1 MKTARRHLKAAVAA
15 LMLFMA
21 GTNIPCDGQDAG
33 GNWNPDRGTHY
44 VNPVI
49 YADYSD
55 PDVCR
60 VGEDYYMTSSS
71 FCAFPGL
78 QILHST
84 DLVNWEL
91 VGAALRDYPGP
102 DWSDERP
109 WEVLGHG
116 LRGDSS
122 PVPGAQEWRSVPQH
136 GNGVWAPSIR
146 YHDGEF
152 YIFCGDPDR
161 GIFMVKTSDPRGDW
175 EAPVWL
181 LKAKGFIDPC
191 PLWDEDGKAW
201 LSFGCAGSRAGHKS
215 VLFVAPMSAD
225 GTSLLAPGRIVFDG
239 HRTQP
244 TVEGTKFYSFRG
256 YYYIFAPAGGV
267 STGWQLV
274 LRADNPYGPYAERIV
289 MAQGSTR
296 VNGPHQGAWVDTPS
310 GEHWFLH
317 FQDKDAYGRVVHL
330 QPMTWTEEDWPVIG
344 IDRDGDGVG
353 EPVQEYRKPDLK
365 GSGCFQP
372 ATGDDF
378 RALDLGLQWQW
389 QGVPSPYWSFVGPGA
404 ADGESGRS
412 ALKLYSVEQS
422 ESWRNLSDSPNLLL
436 QKFPSE
442 SFTVTAKLS
451 FVPNP
456 QLAHGSED
464 AGFVVFGLDY
474 FALKVL
480 DTPDGAVLQ
489 AVECR
494 DAMEGG
500 EENLLASVGLET
512 VLGSRSY
519 GNTDFYVR
527 VKVEPRERPGDVPD
541 AVCRFEYGT
550 DGLDWFPLPD
560 GGYRFTARPG
570 KWTGAKFG
578 FFCNRH
584 VSKNDGGWL
593 RVDWVTLKSDC

>member
-15 LMLFMA
+15 LMLLMA
-21 GTNIPCDGQDAG
+21 GTNMPCDGQDAG
-33 GNWNPDRGTHY
+33 ENWNPDRGTHY

-201 LSFGCAGSRAGHKS
+201 LSFG
-215 VLFVAPMSAD
+215 
-225 GTSLLAPGRIVFDG
+225 GRHFAA
-239 HRTQP
+239 RT
-244 TVEGTKFYSFRG
+244 G
-256 YYYIFAPAGGV
+256 
-267 STGWQLV
+267 
-274 LRADNPYGPYAERIV
+274 
-289 MAQGSTR
+289 
-296 VNGPHQGAWVDTPS
+296 
-310 GEHWFLH
+310 
-317 FQDKDAYGRVVHL
+317 QDCL
-330 QPMTWTEEDWPVIG
+330 
-344 IDRDGDGVG
+344 
-353 EPVQEYRKPDLK
+353 
-365 GSGCFQP
+365 
-372 ATGDDF
+372 
-378 RALDLGLQWQW
+378 
-389 QGVPSPYWSFVGPGA
+389 
-404 ADGESGRS
+404 
-412 ALKLYSVEQS
+412 
-422 ESWRNLSDSPNLLL
+422 
-436 QKFPSE
+436 
-442 SFTVTAKLS
+442 
-451 FVPNP
+451 
-456 QLAHGSED
+456 
-464 AGFVVFGLDY
+464 
-474 FALKVL
+474 
-480 DTPDGAVLQ
+480 
-489 AVECR
+489 
-494 DAMEGG
+494 
-500 EENLLASVGLET
+500 
-512 VLGSRSY
+512 
-519 GNTDFYVR
+519 
-527 VKVEPRERPGDVPD
+527 
-541 AVCRFEYGT
+541 
-550 DGLDWFPLPD
+550 
-560 GGYRFTARPG
+560 
-570 KWTGAKFG
+570 
-578 FFCNRH
+578 
-584 VSKNDGGWL
+584 
-593 RVDWVTLKSDC
+593 